1 MPYSKKGKLSILAG
15 SATDLKGVV
24 QFYDLHKRN
33 WNLINPVVNSIP
45 QPYHAMKNLL
55 LIALFVFA
63 PATLSAQNITHKDV
77 KFKYKRIC
85 ICGEKRTEVALF
97 YWIFHVSDL
106 NTGEEMMY
114 FRINDNET
122 PSYFD
127 DDYVKVFFND
137 SEKEFES
144 KSHQRILMAQM
155 INEGVFDSDWNL

>member
-1 MPYSKKGKLSILAG
+1 VFVQKKEVLKLRYSIGY
-15 SATDLKGVV
+15 
-24 QFYDLHKRN
+24 FY
-33 WNLINPVVNSIP
+33 
-45 QPYHAMKNLL
+45 
-55 LIALFVFA
+55 
-63 PATLSAQNITHKDV
+63 
-77 KFKYKRIC
+77 
-85 ICGEKRTEVALF
+85 
-97 YWIFHVSDL
+97 VSDL

-155 INEGVFDSDWNL
+155 INEGVFDSDWNLVEENVDKFIRKYDENISNRTVRF

>member
-1 MPYSKKGKLSILAG
+1 
-15 SATDLKGVV
+15 
-24 QFYDLHKRN
+24 
-33 WNLINPVVNSIP
+33 
-45 QPYHAMKNLL
+45 MKNIL
-55 LIALFVFA
+55 LITLFCLIA
-63 PATLSAQNITHKDV
+63 PATLCAQQLTHKDV
-77 KFKYKRIC
+77 KFKYKK
-85 ICGEKRTEVALF
+85 GYVFVEKKEVLKLRYAIGYF
-97 YWIFHVSDL
+97 YVSDL

-155 INEGVFDSDWNL
+155 INEGVFDSDWNLIEENVDKFIRKYDENISNRTVRF

>member
-1 MPYSKKGKLSILAG
+1 
-15 SATDLKGVV
+15 
-24 QFYDLHKRN
+24 
-33 WNLINPVVNSIP
+33 
-45 QPYHAMKNLL
+45 MKNLL
-55 LIALFVFA
+55 LITLFCLIA
-63 PATLSAQNITHKDV
+63 PAALSAQNITHKDV
-77 KFKYKRIC
+77 KFKYKK
-85 ICGEKRTEVALF
+85 GYVSVEKKEVLKLRYSIGYF
-97 YWIFHVSDL
+97 YVSDL

-155 INEGVFDSDWNL
+155 INEGVFDSDWNLIEENVDKFIRKYDENISNRTVRF

>member
-1 MPYSKKGKLSILAG
+1 
-15 SATDLKGVV
+15 
-24 QFYDLHKRN
+24 
-33 WNLINPVVNSIP
+33 
-45 QPYHAMKNLL
+45 MKNIL
-55 LIALFVFA
+55 LITLFCLIA
-63 PATLSAQNITHKDV
+63 PATLCAQQLTHKDV
-77 KFKYKRIC
+77 KFKYKK
-85 ICGEKRTEVALF
+85 GYVFVEKKEVLKLRYSIGYF
-97 YWIFHVSDL
+97 YVSDL

-155 INEGVFDSDWNL
+155 INEGIFDSDWNLVEENVDKFIRKYDENISNRTVRF

>member
-1 MPYSKKGKLSILAG
+1 
-15 SATDLKGVV
+15 
-24 QFYDLHKRN
+24 
-33 WNLINPVVNSIP
+33 
-45 QPYHAMKNLL
+45 MKHLPLL
-55 LIALFVFA
+55 VLFCLFA
-63 PATLSAQNITHKDV
+63 PATLCAQQLTHKDV
-77 KFKYKRIC
+77 KFKYKK
-85 ICGEKRTEVALF
+85 GYVFVQKKEVLKLRYSIGYF
-97 YWIFHVSDL
+97 YVSDL

-155 INEGVFDSDWNL
+155 INEDVFDSDWNLVEENVDKFIRKYDENISNRTVRF

>member
-1 MPYSKKGKLSILAG
+1 
-15 SATDLKGVV
+15 
-24 QFYDLHKRN
+24 
-33 WNLINPVVNSIP
+33 
-45 QPYHAMKNLL
+45 MKPLPLL
-55 LIALFVFA
+55 VLFCLFA
-63 PATLSAQNITHKDV
+63 PATLCAQQLTHKDV
-77 KFKYKRIC
+77 KFKYKK
-85 ICGEKRTEVALF
+85 GYVFVQKKEVLKLRYSIGYF
-97 YWIFHVSDL
+97 YVSDL

-155 INEGVFDSDWNL
+155 INEGVFDSDWNLVEENVDKFIRKYDENISNRTVRF

>member
-1 MPYSKKGKLSILAG
+1 M
-15 SATDLKGVV
+15 
-24 QFYDLHKRN
+24 
-33 WNLINPVVNSIP
+33 INPVVNSVP

-55 LIALFVFA
+55 LITLFCLIA
-63 PATLSAQNITHKDV
+63 PAALSAQNITHKDV
-77 KFKYKRIC
+77 KFKYKK
-85 ICGEKRTEVALF
+85 GYVFVEKKEVLKLRYSIGYF
-97 YWIFHVSDL
+97 YVSDL

-144 KSHQRILMAQM
+144 KSHQRIIMAQM
-155 INEGVFDSDWNL
+155 INEGVFDSDWNLIEENVDKFIRKYDENISNRTVRF

>member
-1 MPYSKKGKLSILAG
+1 M
-15 SATDLKGVV
+15 
-24 QFYDLHKRN
+24 
-33 WNLINPVVNSIP
+33 INPVVNSVP

-55 LIALFVFA
+55 LITLFCLIA
-63 PATLSAQNITHKDV
+63 PAALSAQNITHKDV
-77 KFKYKRIC
+77 KFKYKK
-85 ICGEKRTEVALF
+85 GYVFVEKKEVLKLRYSIGYF
-97 YWIFHVSDL
+97 YVSDL

-155 INEGVFDSDWNL
+155 INEGIFDSDWNLVEENVDKFIRKYDENISNRTVRF

>member
-1 MPYSKKGKLSILAG
+1 M
-15 SATDLKGVV
+15 
-24 QFYDLHKRN
+24 
-33 WNLINPVVNSIP
+33 INPVVNSVP

-55 LIALFVFA
+55 LITLFCLIA
-63 PATLSAQNITHKDV
+63 PAALSAQNITHKDV
-77 KFKYKRIC
+77 KFKYKK
-85 ICGEKRTEVALF
+85 GYVFVEKKEVLKLRYSIGYF
-97 YWIFHVSDL
+97 YVSDL

-155 INEGVFDSDWNL
+155 INEGVFDSDWNLIEENVDKFIRKYGENISNRTVRF

>member
-1 MPYSKKGKLSILAG
+1 
-15 SATDLKGVV
+15 
-24 QFYDLHKRN
+24 
-33 WNLINPVVNSIP
+33 
-45 QPYHAMKNLL
+45 MKNLL
-55 LIALFVFA
+55 LITLFCLIA
-63 PATLSAQNITHKDV
+63 PAALSAQNITHKDV
-77 KFKYKRIC
+77 KFKYKK
-85 ICGEKRTEVALF
+85 GYVFVEKKEVLKLRYSIGYF
-97 YWIFHVSDL
+97 YVSDL

-155 INEGVFDSDWNL
+155 INEGVFDSDWNLVEENVDKFIRKYDENISNRTVRF

>member
-1 MPYSKKGKLSILAG
+1 
-15 SATDLKGVV
+15 
-24 QFYDLHKRN
+24 
-33 WNLINPVVNSIP
+33 
-45 QPYHAMKNLL
+45 MKNLL
-55 LIALFVFA
+55 LIALFCLA

-77 KFKYKRIC
+77 KFKYKK
-85 ICGEKRTEVALF
+85 GYVFVEKKEVLKLRYSIGYF
-97 YWIFHVSDL
+97 YVSDL

-155 INEGVFDSDWNL
+155 INEGVFDSDWNLLKKT

>member
-1 MPYSKKGKLSILAG
+1 MKHLS
-15 SATDLKGVV
+15 
-24 QFYDLHKRN
+24 
-33 WNLINPVVNSIP
+33 
-45 QPYHAMKNLL
+45 LL
-55 LIALFVFA
+55 VLFCLFA
-63 PATLSAQNITHKDV
+63 PATLCAQQFTHKDV
-77 KFKYKRIC
+77 KFKYKK
-85 ICGEKRTEVALF
+85 GYVFVQKKEVLKLRYSIGYF
-97 YWIFHVSDL
+97 YVSDL

-155 INEGVFDSDWNL
+155 INEGVFDSDWNLVEENVDKFIRKYDENISNRTVRF

>member
-1 MPYSKKGKLSILAG
+1 M
-15 SATDLKGVV
+15 
-24 QFYDLHKRN
+24 
-33 WNLINPVVNSIP
+33 INPVVNSIP

-55 LIALFVFA
+55 LITLFCLIA
-63 PATLSAQNITHKDV
+63 PAALSAQNITHKDV
-77 KFKYKRIC
+77 KFKYKK
-85 ICGEKRTEVALF
+85 GYVFVEKKEVLKLRYSIGYF
-97 YWIFHVSDL
+97 YVSDL

-155 INEGVFDSDWNL
+155 INEGVFDSDWNLIEENVDKFIRKYDENISNRTVRF

>member
-1 MPYSKKGKLSILAG
+1 MKHLS
-15 SATDLKGVV
+15 
-24 QFYDLHKRN
+24 
-33 WNLINPVVNSIP
+33 
-45 QPYHAMKNLL
+45 LL
-55 LIALFVFA
+55 VLFCLFA
-63 PATLSAQNITHKDV
+63 PATLCAQQLTHKDV
-77 KFKYKRIC
+77 KFKYKK
-85 ICGEKRTEVALF
+85 GYVFVQKKEVLKLRYSIGYF
-97 YWIFHVSDL
+97 YVSDL

-155 INEGVFDSDWNL
+155 INEGVFDSDWNLVAENVDKFIRKYDENIS

>member
-1 MPYSKKGKLSILAG
+1 M
-15 SATDLKGVV
+15 
-24 QFYDLHKRN
+24 
-33 WNLINPVVNSIP
+33 INPVVNSVP

-55 LIALFVFA
+55 LITLFCLIA
-63 PATLSAQNITHKDV
+63 PAALSAQNITHKDV
-77 KFKYKRIC
+77 KFKYKK
-85 ICGEKRTEVALF
+85 GYVFVEKKEVLKLRYSIGYF
-97 YWIFHVSDL
+97 YVSDL

-155 INEGVFDSDWNL
+155 INEGVFDSDWNLIEENVDKFIRKYDENISNRTVRF

>member
-1 MPYSKKGKLSILAG
+1 M
-15 SATDLKGVV
+15 
-24 QFYDLHKRN
+24 
-33 WNLINPVVNSIP
+33 INPVVNSIP

-55 LIALFVFA
+55 LITLFCLIA

-77 KFKYKRIC
+77 KFKYKK
-85 ICGEKRTEVALF
+85 GYVFVEKKEVLKLRYSIGYF
-97 YWIFHVSDL
+97 YVSDL

-155 INEGVFDSDWNL
+155 INEGVFDSDWNLIEENVDKFIRKYDENISNRTVRF

>member
-1 MPYSKKGKLSILAG
+1 
-15 SATDLKGVV
+15 
-24 QFYDLHKRN
+24 
-33 WNLINPVVNSIP
+33 
-45 QPYHAMKNLL
+45 MKNIL
-55 LIALFVFA
+55 LITLFCLIA
-63 PATLSAQNITHKDV
+63 PATLCAQQLTHKDV
-77 KFKYKRIC
+77 KFKYKK
-85 ICGEKRTEVALF
+85 GYVFVEKKEVLKLRYSIGYF
-97 YWIFHVSDL
+97 YVSDL

-155 INEGVFDSDWNL
+155 INEGVFDSDWNLVEENVDKFIRKYDENISNRTVRF

>member
-1 MPYSKKGKLSILAG
+1 
-15 SATDLKGVV
+15 
-24 QFYDLHKRN
+24 
-33 WNLINPVVNSIP
+33 
-45 QPYHAMKNLL
+45 MKHLPLL
-55 LIALFVFA
+55 VLFCLFA
-63 PATLSAQNITHKDV
+63 PATLSAQQLTHKDV
-77 KFKYKRIC
+77 KFKYKK
-85 ICGEKRTEVALF
+85 GYVFVEKKEVLKLRYSIGYF
-97 YWIFHVSDL
+97 YVSDL

-155 INEGVFDSDWNL
+155 INEGVFDSDWNLVEENVDKFIRKYDENISNRTVRF

>member
-1 MPYSKKGKLSILAG
+1 
-15 SATDLKGVV
+15 
-24 QFYDLHKRN
+24 
-33 WNLINPVVNSIP
+33 
-45 QPYHAMKNLL
+45 MKNIL
-55 LIALFVFA
+55 LITLFCLIA
-63 PATLSAQNITHKDV
+63 PATLCAQQLTLKDV
-77 KFKYKRIC
+77 KFKYKK
-85 ICGEKRTEVALF
+85 GYVFVEKKEVLKLRYSIGYF
-97 YWIFHVSDL
+97 YVSDL

-155 INEGVFDSDWNL
+155 INEGVFDSDWNLVEENVDKFIRKYDENISNRTVRF

>member
-1 MPYSKKGKLSILAG
+1 M
-15 SATDLKGVV
+15 
-24 QFYDLHKRN
+24 
-33 WNLINPVVNSIP
+33 INPVVNSKP

-55 LIALFVFA
+55 LIALFCLFA

-77 KFKYKRIC
+77 KFKYKK
-85 ICGEKRTEVALF
+85 GYVFVEKKEVLKLRYSIGYF
-97 YWIFHVSDL
+97 YVSDL

-155 INEGVFDSDWNL
+155 INEGVFDSDWNLVEENVDKFIRKYDENISNRTVRF

>member
-1 MPYSKKGKLSILAG
+1 
-15 SATDLKGVV
+15 
-24 QFYDLHKRN
+24 
-33 WNLINPVVNSIP
+33 
-45 QPYHAMKNLL
+45 MKNIL
-55 LIALFVFA
+55 LITLFCLIA
-63 PATLSAQNITHKDV
+63 PATLCAQQLTHKDV
-77 KFKYKRIC
+77 KFKYKK
-85 ICGEKRTEVALF
+85 GYVFVEKKEVLKLRYSIGYF
-97 YWIFHVSDL
+97 YVSDL

-155 INEGVFDSDWNL
+155 INEGVFDSDWNLIEENVDKFIRKYDENISNRTVRF